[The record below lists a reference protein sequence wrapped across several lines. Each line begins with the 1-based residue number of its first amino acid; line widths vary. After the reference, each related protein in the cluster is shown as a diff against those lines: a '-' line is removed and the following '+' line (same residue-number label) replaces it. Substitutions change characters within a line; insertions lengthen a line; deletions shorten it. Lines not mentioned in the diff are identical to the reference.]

1 MNLRQAITFCVLMQ
15 GNGGILT
22 KAPSYVLE
30 KLLSASM
37 MSEPEVLLDSI
48 NLSIFRQYC
57 EQWGVSPESLE
68 EVEI

>member
-1 MNLRQAITFCVLMQ
+1 MQ
-15 GNGGILT
+15 GHGGILT